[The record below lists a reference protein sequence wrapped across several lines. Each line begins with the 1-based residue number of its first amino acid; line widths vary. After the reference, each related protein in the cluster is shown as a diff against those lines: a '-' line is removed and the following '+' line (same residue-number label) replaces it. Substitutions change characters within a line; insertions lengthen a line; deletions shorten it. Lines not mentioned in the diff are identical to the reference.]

1 MNGIIVVNKPS
12 GMTSRDVVNKL
23 SKILNTKKIG
33 HTGTLDPI
41 ADGVLVCLIGK
52 YTKLSNYITSET
64 KEYIASFDIGY
75 ETDTLDSTGNTINKG
90 KTDIDEA
97 DLSKTINSM
106 NITYDQE
113 VPIYSAVKI
122 DGHKLYE
129 YARNNKEVNL
139 PKRSVTIFNIEYL
152 GNHSFKCLVS
162 KGTYIRSLIR
172 DIGYKLD
179 SYMTMT
185 SLTRTKQGIFDI
197 NDSYTLDDIRDG
209 KYKLLSAKDIY
220 RTIDIDK
227 NVYNIVSNGGKVKLD
242 CEDDVVALK
251 YNDNI
256 VCLYK
261 KDNEIYRMLIKF

>member
-1 MNGIIVVNKPS
+1 MNGIIVVNKSS
-12 GMTSRDVVNKL
+12 GMTSRDVVNRL
-23 SKILNTKKIG
+23 SKILKTKKIG

-41 ADGVLVCLIGK
+41 AEGVLVCLIGK
-52 YTKLSNYITSET
+52 YTKLSSHITSET

-75 ETDTLDSTGNTINKG
+75 ETDTLDNTGNIINRSKN
-90 KTDIDEA
+90 DISEDE
-97 DLSKTINSM
+97 LVSVINSM

-129 YARNNKEVNL
+129 YARNNKEVSL
-139 PKRSVTIFNIEYL
+139 PKRRVTIYNIEYI
-152 GNHSFKCLVS
+152 GNHKFKCLVS

-172 DIGYKLD
+172 DIGHKLNNF
-179 SYMTMT
+179 MTMT

-197 NDSYTLDDIRDG
+197 NNSYTLDDIEKG
-209 KYKLLSAKDIY
+209 NYKILSAEDIY
-220 RTIDIDK
+220 KTVDIDE
-227 NVYNIVSNGGKVKLD
+227 NMYNKVSNGGKIKLD
-242 CEDDVVALK
+242 SDEDIVALK

-261 KDNEIYRMLIKF
+261 KDNDIYRMLIKF